1 MASRFYQKFSLLKS
15 TAPILLRQERN
26 QSQTIKINRHAP
38 AVPQCLELETGLR
51 TRCPRHDD
59 IALLTQG
66 ITLLPEHFTHTAG
79 CIPDIHPGTHF
90 KQPYRQ
96 TTTQARWNVFSN
108 NHDHCHIYCVR

>member
-15 TAPILLRQERN
+15 TVPILLREERN
-26 QSQTIKINRHAP
+26 QSQTIKINRNAS
-38 AVPQCLELETGLR
+38 VIPQRLELESGLR
-51 TRCPRHDD
+51 TRRPRHDD

-79 CIPDIHPGTHF
+79 CIPDINSSTHL

-96 TTTQARWNVFSN
+96 TTT
-108 NHDHCHIYCVR
+108 